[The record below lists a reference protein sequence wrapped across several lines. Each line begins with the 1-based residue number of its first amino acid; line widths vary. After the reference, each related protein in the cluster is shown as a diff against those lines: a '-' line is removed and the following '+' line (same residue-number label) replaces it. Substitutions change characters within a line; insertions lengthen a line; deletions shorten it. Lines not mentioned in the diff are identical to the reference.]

1 MLRAAL
7 LASAERGLNGILRL
21 DPTAL
26 RRLSRLSGRIIEID
40 CSAPAWRLFILA
52 DDEGLR
58 LASNWAADADCRL
71 RAPAT
76 SLLRLAMSR
85 NKTAVLHGPDVEID
99 GDSGVLMSLAEVLQD
114 LELDWE
120 YEISRWLGPVGAQLL
135 SSGVRGPLRWA
146 HDSADT
152 LRQDL
157 ADYLNE
163 ESRALVGQAE
173 AQARFAELD
182 MMKLALDR
190 LEARVERL
198 ALHLKP
204 DQAE

>member
-1 MLRAAL
+1 MLQLAVLAA
-7 LASAERGLNGILRL
+7 AERGINRLLRL

-26 RRLSRLSGRIIEID
+26 PRLGRLSGRVIEID
-40 CSAPAWRLFILA
+40 CTAPAWRLFVMA
-52 DDEGLR
+52 DDHGLR
-58 LASNWAADADCRL
+58 LATDWSEPDCRL
-71 RAPAT
+71 RAPAA
-76 SLLRLAMSR
+76 SLTRLALSR

-99 GDSGVLMSLAEVLQD
+99 GDSALLMSLAEVLQD

-120 YEISRWLGPVGAQLL
+120 YEVSRWLGPVGTQLL
-135 SSGVRGPLRWA
+135 SSSLRGPAAWA
-146 HDSADT
+146 RSSTDS

-163 ESRALVGQAE
+163 ESRTLVGTNEAE
-173 AQARFAELD
+173 ARFAELD
-182 MMKLALDR
+182 RLKLVLDR

-198 ALHLKP
+198 THSLNP

>member
-7 LASAERGLNGILRL
+7 LAGAEHSVNRALRL

-26 RRLSRLSGRIIEID
+26 PRLARLGGRVIEID
-40 CSAPAWRLFILA
+40 CTAPAWGLFLLA
-52 DDEGLR
+52 DSEGLR
-58 LASNWAADADCRL
+58 LAGDWGSEPDCRL

-76 SLLRLAMSR
+76 SLVKLAASR
-85 NKTAVLHGPDVEID
+85 NKTAILHGPDVEIE
-99 GDSGVLMSLAEVLQD
+99 GDSSALMSLAEVLQD

-120 YEISRWLGPVGAQLL
+120 YEVSRLLGPVATQLL
-135 SSGVRGPLRWA
+135 ASGLRAQAGWLRQ
-146 HDSADT
+146 SAES

-163 ESRALVGQAE
+163 ESRALVGSDEAE
-173 AQARFAELD
+173 TRFAELD
-182 MMKLALDR
+182 RLKLDLDR

-198 ALHLKP
+198 AHHLTP
-204 DQAE
+204 DRSE

>member
-1 MLRAAL
+1 MLQLAVLAA
-7 LASAERGLNGILRL
+7 AERGINRVLRL

-26 RRLSRLSGRIIEID
+26 PRLARLSGRVIEID
-40 CSAPAWRLFILA
+40 CTVPAWRLFVLA

-58 LASNWAADADCRL
+58 LATDWGSDADCRL
-71 RAPAT
+71 RAPAA
-76 SLLRLAMSR
+76 SLARLAASR
-85 NKTAVLHGPDVEID
+85 NKTAVLHDPEVEID
-99 GDSGVLMSLAEVLQD
+99 GDSALLMHLAEVLQD

-120 YEISRWLGPVGAQLL
+120 YEVSRWLGPVASQFL
-135 SSGVRGPLRWA
+135 SSSLRGPLAWA
-146 HDSADT
+146 RQSGDS
-152 LRQDL
+152 LRLNL

-163 ESRALVGQAE
+163 ESRTLVGDNE

-182 MMKLALDR
+182 RLKLALDR

-198 ALHLKP
+198 THSLQP

>member
-7 LASAERGLNGILRL
+7 LASAERGINRLLRL

-26 RRLSRLSGRIIEID
+26 PRLARLSGRIIEVD

-52 DDEGLR
+52 DEDGLR
-58 LASNWAADADCRL
+58 LAEHWGCEPDCRL
-71 RAPAT
+71 RASAT
-76 SLLRLAMSR
+76 SLLRLATSR
-85 NKTAVLHGPDVEID
+85 NKTTILHGPDVRIE
-99 GDSGVLMSLAEVLQD
+99 GDSALLMSLAEVLQD

-120 YEISRWLGPVGAQLL
+120 YELSRWLGPVGAHLL
-135 SSGVRGPLRWA
+135 GSGVRGQAAWA
-146 HDSADT
+146 RQSAES

-163 ESRALVGQAE
+163 ESRALVGLAE
-173 AQARFAELD
+173 GEARFSELD
-182 MMKLALDR
+182 CLKLDLDR

-198 ALHLKP
+198 IQSLKP
-204 DQAE
+204 DRPE